1 MNASRGGID
10 ARQPAVSRH
19 SLETPTSITRYTLEN
34 MPSVHR
40 SFCYCEGGIS
50 RRRKLGGR
58 SGENKEARVAGMKVP
73 LTPGL
78 GAGLESRLG
87 HEEDVVEM
95 CSDEDEDS
103 KIEELVEERK
113 GCTAEAR

>member
-1 MNASRGGID
+1 
-10 ARQPAVSRH
+10 
-19 SLETPTSITRYTLEN
+19 
-34 MPSVHR
+34 
-40 SFCYCEGGIS
+40 
-50 RRRKLGGR
+50 
-58 SGENKEARVAGMKVP
+58 MKVP